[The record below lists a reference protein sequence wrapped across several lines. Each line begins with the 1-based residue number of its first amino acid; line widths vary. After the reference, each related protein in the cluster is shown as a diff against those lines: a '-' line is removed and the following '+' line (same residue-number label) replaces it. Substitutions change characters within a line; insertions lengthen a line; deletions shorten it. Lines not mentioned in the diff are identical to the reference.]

1 MKYKKLFFLFITFTT
16 KQVLCQT
23 TFKYVTAKAVFGK
36 ATFFK
41 QTKAVKQTVTI
52 SPNMLVKSSFYCDN
66 LGYVC
71 KQEIKIQKAIKFPF
85 VFRIGSVQQVDY
97 LEGKRGA
104 SILNR

>member
-1 MKYKKLFFLFITFTT
+1 MKYKRLFLLFITFATN
-16 KQVLCQT
+16 QVLCQT
-23 TFKYVTAKAVFGK
+23 TFKYVTAKSVFGNVVI
-36 ATFFK
+36 FK
-41 QTKAVKQTVTI
+41 QPTATKQPYTI
-52 SPNMLVKSSFYCDN
+52 SPNMLVRSSFYCDN
-66 LGYVC
+66 LGFVC

>member
-1 MKYKKLFFLFITFTT
+1 MKYKRLFLLIITFAT

-23 TFKYVTAKAVFGK
+23 IFKYVTAKAVFGNI
-36 ATFFK
+36 TFLK
-41 QTKAVKQTVTI
+41 QTTATKQTYTI

-66 LGYVC
+66 LGFVC
-71 KQEIKIQKAIKFPF
+71 KQEIKIQKVIKLPF